1 MIIDTNLDDFDDG
14 RIPTDVQYESDNGYE
29 CELKVDLMNGDLSDR
44 RPLSAS
50 KRERSMMSN
59 AQISKQASGNLRR
72 RGSTPPQLRR
82 GGTSS
87 SLIAAQPFMSTTNKR
102 ALEIKAKINAKLEG
116 AF

>member
-50 KRERSMMSN
+50 KRERSI

-72 RGSTPPQLRR
+72 RGSTPP
-82 GGTSS
+82 
-87 SLIAAQPFMSTTNKR
+87 
-102 ALEIKAKINAKLEG
+102 
-116 AF
+116 